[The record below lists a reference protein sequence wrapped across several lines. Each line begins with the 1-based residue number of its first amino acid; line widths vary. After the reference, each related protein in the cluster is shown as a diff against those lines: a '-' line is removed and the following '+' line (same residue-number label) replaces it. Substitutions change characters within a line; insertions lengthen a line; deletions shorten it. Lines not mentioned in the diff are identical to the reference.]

1 MRFHADRTRCLTTC
15 GLLLSTN
22 LQHRVPNK
30 CCPCPALL
38 IPPSQVGF
46 PRRDPGRLTLALA
59 NTYRTVWV
67 RAARKSRLAKQGQVR
82 WGAGVSDIYIRGMGG
97 STRCCTEQPQPSC
110 WDLHWGVHVSG
121 DAPTAHL
128 PHPFRLLTRP
138 LPSFAPLQLLGF
150 ARATSDGALS
160 AVIWDVSVAP
170 AWQRSGLGRAMMERL
185 TASLV
190 HDGIATITLY
200 AGGSCARRAA
210 GCSVMLTSLPVAAG
224 GRCGQP
230 LPQARP
236 VTTPIS
242 PHPPALLPSRAQ
254 RGGPVREAGLCGG
267 PRWSAGRGLPA
278 VQAGTGPRLG
288 SAGAAMSLQGVPAAG
303 CSPTLQWS
311 AAHHPIRVYHTH

>member
-1 MRFHADRTRCLTTC
+1 MMHVRGRCCPGYAGSAAQCAGPVLRFHADRTRCLTTC

-82 WGAGVSDIYIRGMGG
+82 WGQALVTYILGAWEGAPDVAQNNRSPVAGICTGG
-97 STRCCTEQPQPSC
+97 
-110 WDLHWGVHVSG
+110 LHVSG

-128 PHPFRLLTRP
+128 PLPFRLLTRP

-278 VQAGTGPRLG
+278 V
-288 SAGAAMSLQGVPAAG
+288 
-303 CSPTLQWS
+303 
-311 AAHHPIRVYHTH
+311 